1 MAKASPALTNFN
13 AGEISPQMSAR
24 IDFDKYPA
32 SCSTMENFIPLVQ
45 GPAMRRSGTRYVNEV
60 KSSSD
65 RTWLVRFEF
74 SATQAY
80 ILEFGDLYIRFYT
93 NHGQV
98 QAGTVTAWSSATAYT
113 VGSTASL
120 SGINYYCILAHTN
133 HTPPNAT
140 YWYPM
145 PGTIYEIPSP
155 YYAADLINSEG
166 AFTLNYTQ
174 SGDVLYLAGG
184 AIGAGYPPYTLT
196 RYSNNPPKWAF
207 SAFFPTDGPF
217 LELNSTATTLT
228 SNGQTGTVTLTASA
242 AVFASTDV
250 GRLVRLDVE
259 TFTVPPWTN
268 QASYAIGDLVRN
280 NGMTYK
286 AQNAATSGSAS
297 GYFSPPVHL
306 FGSAYDSKTGVN
318 WLYQDSAY
326 GIVKITSYS
335 SAASVTGTVIT
346 SKSSGL
352 NQLPSSVVGTATS
365 RWYLGAW
372 SDSTEWPRVV
382 AFYSDRLFWAGKQ
395 RVWASVPSLYTSY
408 TRDFNGI
415 VTTDASIWVIV
426 SSGDVSNITWMASA
440 QILLIGTSGGEF
452 GLGAMTTSLPLG
464 PANVHIIRQSK
475 MRCRTVQPEHVGTSV
490 LYVQRAARKVLAM
503 DYNFYLDR
511 YDSTNQSRLAYHL
524 TKGGV
529 FQIHYQ
535 AEPFQVLWAIRSD
548 GQLLGYTFDRE
559 DQVTGWHR
567 HIFGGS
573 GVVES
578 IASIPAPDGNRD
590 ELWLTIRRT
599 INGVTKRYVEFMEK
613 HYEPGD
619 AQSSCFYVDA
629 GLTYS
634 GGVAAVISGLSH
646 LEGQTVSIFA
656 DGAVQPQ
663 ATVTS
668 GSITL
673 SNPASVVNVGLPYTS
688 QLITNRIDAGA
699 DIGTSQGKTKRISIA
714 TIRLVD
720 TLGGEAGMNS
730 GPFDLL
736 QPANPIINLD
746 NPPSIYTGDIA
757 QMAFPGNDETDCQVL
772 IRQTDPA
779 PMTVAG
785 IFPYMKGEEPT

>member
-13 AGEISPQMSAR
+13 AGELSPQMSGR
-24 IDFDKYPA
+24 VDFDKYPA
-32 SCSTMENFIPLVQ
+32 GCATMENFIPLVQ
-45 GPAMRRSGTRYVNEV
+45 GPAMRRAGTRYVNEV
-60 KSSSD
+60 KSSSN

-80 ILEFGDLYIRFYT
+80 ILEFGDQYIRFYT

-98 QAGTVTAWSSATAYT
+98 QAGTVTAWSSATAY
-113 VGSTASL
+113 GIGDTAS
-120 SGINYYCILAHTN
+120 SGGVNYYCILAHTN
-133 HTPPNAT
+133 HAPPNAT
-140 YWYPM
+140 YWYAM

-155 YYAADLINSEG
+155 YYAADLVNSEG
-166 AFTLNYTQ
+166 AFTLNYVQ

-184 AIGAGYPPYTLT
+184 AIGSGYQPYTLT

-207 SAFFPTDGPF
+207 AAFAPSDGPF
-217 LELNSTATTLT
+217 LELNSTTATIQA
-228 SNGQTGTVTLTASA
+228 SGQTGTVTLTASTA
-242 AVFASTDV
+242 TFASTDV

-259 TFTVPPWTN
+259 SFTVPPWTN
-268 QASYAIGDLVRN
+268 NVAYAIGDQVRN

-286 AQNAATSGSAS
+286 ALNAATSGSTN

-318 WLYQDSAY
+318 WQYQDSAY
-326 GIVKITSYS
+326 GIVKIASYTS
-335 SAASVTGTVIT
+335 ATSVTGTVVT

-372 SDSTEWPRVV
+372 SDTTEWPRVV

-395 RVWASVPSLYTSY
+395 RVWGSVPSLYTSY
-408 TRDFNGI
+408 TRDFNGQ
-415 VTTDASIWVIV
+415 VTTDASIWAIV
-426 SSGDVSNITWMASA
+426 SAGDVSNVTWMASA
-440 QILLIGTSGGEF
+440 QVLLIGTSGGEF
-452 GLGAMTTSLPLG
+452 GLGPMTPSLPLG

-475 MRCRTVQPEHVGTSV
+475 MRCRTVQPELVGTSV
-490 LYVQRAARKVLAM
+490 LYVQRAARKLLAM

-511 YDSTNQSRLAYHL
+511 YDSTNQTRLAYHL
-524 TKGGV
+524 TKGGI

-535 AEPFQVLWAIRSD
+535 AEPFQVLWAVRSD

-567 HIFGGS
+567 HILGGS
-573 GVVES
+573 GIVES
-578 IASIPAPDGNRD
+578 IAAVPAPDGNRD
-590 ELWLTIRRT
+590 ELWMIVRRT

-613 HYEPGD
+613 HYEAGD
-619 AQSSCFYVDA
+619 TQSSCFYVDA

-634 GGVAAVISGLSH
+634 GSVATTISGLSH

-663 ATVTS
+663 ATVS
-668 GSITL
+668 GGAITL

-688 QLITNRIDAGA
+688 TIITQRIDAGA
-699 DIGTSQGKTKRISIA
+699 DVGTSQGKTKRVNIA
-714 TIRLVD
+714 TIRVVD
-720 TLGGEAGMNS
+720 TMGGVAGMDF
-730 GPFDLL
+730 GPYDSLM
-736 QPANPIINLD
+736 PADPTINLD
-746 NPPSIYTGDIA
+746 NPPAIYTGDIA
-757 QMAFPGNDETDCQVL
+757 QMTFPGDYDTDCQILV
-772 IRQTDPA
+772 RQADPA

-785 IFPYMKGEEPT
+785 IFPYLTGNEPT